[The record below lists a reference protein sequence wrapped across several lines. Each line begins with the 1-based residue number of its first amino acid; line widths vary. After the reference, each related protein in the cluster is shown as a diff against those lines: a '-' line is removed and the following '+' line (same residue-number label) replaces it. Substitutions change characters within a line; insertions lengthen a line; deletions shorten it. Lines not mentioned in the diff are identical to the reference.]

1 MDCWGFLRAGRR
13 RRVAVGVTVGVL
25 IAAPLANAL
34 AATSFRAASVAVAAY
49 GWGNNASGEVAD
61 GSLVNRSNPVAMVGF
76 DGVAALAVGPT
87 HGLGIQ
93 SNGSLISWGHNKS
106 GQLGDG
112 GTTDRSTPG
121 SVPGLTGVTR
131 IAAGNAFSLA
141 LKSDGSVLAWGNNA
155 SGQLGDG
162 SAPNDQKSPAAVIGL
177 GSGSGAVAVA
187 AGASHALVL
196 KSDGSV
202 LAWGNNA
209 SGQLGTGDAPN
220 DHLLPAP
227 IPGLGAGSGVTAI
240 AAGDTYSMALKSDGS
255 VLAWGN
261 NKSGQLGD
269 GSAPTDHASP
279 VPVSGLGVGSGVVK
293 IVGGGTHSFAISSDG
308 RVFAWGNNASGQLG
322 DGSAPNDQPVPV
334 ALGGLPR
341 IVDVAAGRAH
351 TVAVAADGSV
361 RAWGDNNLG
370 QLGDGTTTRRTTP
383 VAVSALGAGSK
394 VVAVFAAGD
403 HTHALLTSSVIVSA
417 GLQNGAPIARAVVS
431 GPRTAG

>member
-13 RRVAVGVTVGVL
+13 RRVAVGVTVGVF

-112 GTTDRSTPG
+112 GTTDQKSPV
-121 SVPGLTGVTR
+121 SVPGPTGVTR

-162 SAPNDQKSPAAVIGL
+162 SAPNDQKSPVAVIGL

-187 AGASHALVL
+187 AGAAHALVL
-196 KSDGSV
+196 KSDG
-202 LAWGNNA
+202 A
-209 SGQLGTGDAPN
+209 
-220 DHLLPAP
+220 
-227 IPGLGAGSGVTAI
+227 
-240 AAGDTYSMALKSDGS
+240 

-269 GSAPTDHASP
+269 GSAPNDHASP

-293 IVGGGTHSFAISSDG
+293 IVGGGTHSFAILSDG

-403 HTHALLTSSVIVSA
+403 HTHALLASSVVVAA
-417 GLQNGAPIARAVVS
+417 GLKNGAPIARAVVS